1 MRYVIFVIIC
11 LSFIFSAVT
20 GKMSELSAAVLT
32 SCKDAVTLCI
42 SLCGTV
48 CLWSGV
54 MKVVERSGAVK
65 KLSVVFARPLALL
78 FPDIDRK
85 GVAMQYIIMN
95 FISNLL
101 GLGNASTPLGI
112 KAMNELKKEQNAG
125 KTATRSMIML
135 VVMNTASVQFFPSTI
150 AAIRASY
157 GSSSPA
163 DIVPCV
169 WIVSAIALGISVMSV
184 FAAEKISLRAL
195 RRNKND

>member
-11 LSFIFSAVT
+11 LSFIFSSLT
-20 GKMSELSAAVLT
+20 GRISELSSAALT

-42 SLCGTV
+42 SLCGTI

-54 MKVVERSGAVK
+54 MKVAERSGAVK
-65 KLSVVFARPLALL
+65 KLSVIFAKPLTLL
-78 FPDIDRK
+78 FPDIDKK
-85 GVAMQYIIMN
+85 GTAMLYIVMN

-112 KAMNELKKEQNAG
+112 KAMNELKKEQNAD
-125 KTATRSMIML
+125 KTATRNMIML

-157 GSSSPA
+157 GSTAPA

-169 WIVSAIALGISVMSV
+169 WIVSLIALGVSVTTV
-184 FAAEKISLRAL
+184 FAADKISS
-195 RRNKND
+195 RRKKND